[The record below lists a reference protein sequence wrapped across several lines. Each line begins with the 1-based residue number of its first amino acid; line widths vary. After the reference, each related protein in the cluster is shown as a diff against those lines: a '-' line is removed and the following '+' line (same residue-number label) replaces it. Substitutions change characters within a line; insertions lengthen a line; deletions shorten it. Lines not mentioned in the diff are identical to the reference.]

1 MKQILFLTTPPTD
14 LVERYVAEDDW
25 SNEMLPSLLS
35 EAGALVTVKRWLDE
49 DIIASIL
56 NHDVVTFLWAEDYIR
71 HPIELQHFLIKARTA
86 IESIKDS
93 TSRPCMVNPIELVQ
107 WNMDKKY
114 LLEMRDTG
122 LDIPKMEIIEA
133 KQFDSISVLY
143 QRLIE
148 FQSSG
153 SLVLKPAIS
162 ASSNNTT
169 LISDISSLS
178 KEDITHLQS
187 CIDGHLGSS
196 IVLQQFEPSISEGE
210 YSFIFVGESL
220 SHVVLKSPR
229 SGEFRC
235 QPQFGGELRREP
247 IEGIQKTTLSVVN
260 SIFDMLNDRFG
271 GATTGKIGYMRVDGL
286 VTKHR
291 PFILMEIEAIEPC
304 LYLEMGGL
312 DQILSLLL
320 SN

>member
-1 MKQILFLTTPPTD
+1 MKRILFLTTPPTD
-14 LVERYVAEDDW
+14 LVEKYVAEDDW
-25 SNEMLPSLLS
+25 SNEMLPPLLS
-35 EAGALVTVKRWLDE
+35 KAGALITVKRWLDE

-56 NHDVVTFLWAEDYIR
+56 NHDVVTFLWTEDYIR
-71 HPIELQHFLIKARTA
+71 HPIEFEHFLMKARTA
-86 IESIKDS
+86 IESIKDG

-114 LLEMRDTG
+114 LLEMHDTG

-133 KQFDSISVLY
+133 KRFNSASALHR
-143 QRLIE
+143 RLIE

-153 SLVLKPAIS
+153 PVVLKPAIS

-169 LISDISSLS
+169 LISDISKLS
-178 KEDITHLQS
+178 KEDSTGLQS

-196 IVLQQFEPSISEGE
+196 IVLQQFEPSISVGE

-220 SHVVLKSPR
+220 SHVVLKSPC

-235 QPQFGGELRREP
+235 QPQFGGELSRKP
-247 IEGIQKTTLSVVN
+247 IEEIQKTTLSVVN
-260 SIFDMLNDRFG
+260 SIFDMLKDRFG
-271 GATTGKIGYMRVDGL
+271 SATTGKMGYMRVDGL
-286 VTKHR
+286 VTKDR

-304 LYLEMGGL
+304 LYLKMGGL
-312 DQILSLLL
+312 DQSLSLLL